1 VTSTGIL
8 AAVCGA
14 GLAAGVLLVVI
25 GIRRTP
31 TAEPRMRRISVPWT
45 RRQLILAAAGVVL
58 GAAGWAV
65 TGWVLAIAIA
75 PLAVLGL
82 PYLLGGGKQA
92 QKAITRLEGVEEW
105 VRLLAT
111 RLSAGIWVE
120 QALVS
125 SAMSAPEAIKPEVE
139 RLAARIRSGRTTEDT
154 LHAFATELASP
165 VGDLV
170 CSELVQASRSRSHGV
185 AHALTQ
191 LAELVS
197 AEVSM
202 HRQIEAERSKPR
214 TTARLVIML
223 TLGAGA
229 VLAVFGD
236 FMDPYASATGQLAL
250 AAVVACFVLSMVWMR
265 RLTTPQPA
273 ARFLIE
279 EGQG

>member
-1 VTSTGIL
+1 MTSLGVL

-14 GLAAGVLLVVI
+14 GLAAGVLLVI
-25 GIRRTP
+25 AGTRRAPAT
-31 TAEPRMRRISVPWT
+31 TTRTRRIGASWS
-45 RRQLILAAAGVVL
+45 RRQLSLGLSGLVL
-58 GAAGWAV
+58 GAVGWAV
-65 TGWVLAIAIA
+65 TGWVLAIVIA
-75 PLAVLGL
+75 PLAILGL

-92 QKAITRLEGVEEW
+92 QQAITRLEGVEEW

-120 QALVS
+120 QALAS
-125 SAMSAPEAIKPEVE
+125 SAMTAPEAIKPEVE
-139 RLAARIRSGRTTEDT
+139 RLAARIRSGRTTEDA
-154 LHAFATELASP
+154 LHAFASELASP
-165 VGDLV
+165 VSDLV
-170 CSELVQASRSRSHGV
+170 CAELVQASRSRSHGV

-223 TLGAGA
+223 TLGAGV

-236 FMDPYASATGQLAL
+236 FMTPYASVTGQLAL
-250 AAVVACFVLSMVWMR
+250 AGVVACFVLSMVWMR
-265 RLTTPQPA
+265 RLTTPQA
-273 ARFLIE
+273 APRFLIE

>member
-1 VTSTGIL
+1 MTSMGIL

-14 GLAAGVLLVVI
+14 GLAAGLLLMI
-25 GIRRTP
+25 AGFRRAP
-31 TAEPRMRRISVPWT
+31 AATARTRGVGVSWT
-45 RRQLILAAAGVVL
+45 RRQLTLAVSGVVL

-65 TGWVLAIAIA
+65 TGWVLAIVIA
-75 PLAVLGL
+75 PLAVVGL

-92 QKAITRLEGVEEW
+92 QQAITRLEGVEEW

-125 SAMSAPEAIKPEVE
+125 SALSAPAAIKPEVE
-139 RLAARIRSGRTTEDT
+139 RLASRIRSGRTTEDA

-170 CSELVQASRSRSHGV
+170 CAELVQASRSRSHGV

-236 FMDPYASATGQLAL
+236 FMAPYASATGQLAL
-250 AAVVACFVLSMVWMR
+250 AAVVACFVLAMVWMR

-273 ARFLIE
+273 PRFLVE
-279 EGQG
+279 EGQR

>member
-1 VTSTGIL
+1 MTSLSVL

-14 GLAAGVLLVVI
+14 GLSAGALLVIV
-25 GIRRTP
+25 GLRRAP
-31 TAEPRMRRISVPWT
+31 TASSRTRRVRVPWT
-45 RRQLILAAAGVVL
+45 RRQLVLAATGVVL

-65 TGWVLAIAIA
+65 TGWVLAIVIA
-75 PLAVLGL
+75 PLAVVGL

-92 QKAITRLEGVEEW
+92 QRSITRLEGVEEW
-105 VRLLAT
+105 TRLLAT

-125 SAMSAPEAIKPEVE
+125 SALSAPEAITPEIE
-139 RLAARIRSGRTTEDT
+139 RLAARIRSGRTTEDA
-154 LHAFATELASP
+154 LRSFAAELASP

-170 CSELVQASRSRSHGV
+170 CAELVQASRSRSHGV

-191 LAELVS
+191 LADLVS
-197 AEVSM
+197 TEVAM

-223 TLGAGA
+223 TLGAG
-229 VLAVFGD
+229 VLLAVFGD

-265 RLTTPQPA
+265 RLTTPAPA
-273 ARFLIE
+273 PRFLVE

>member
-1 VTSTGIL
+1 M
-8 AAVCGA
+8 
-14 GLAAGVLLVVI
+14 AAGVLLMVA
-25 GIRRTP
+25 GIRRAP
-31 TAEPRMRRISVPWT
+31 ARANRPRGVSVSWD
-45 RRQLILAAAGVVL
+45 RRQIVLGLSGVVL
-58 GAAGWAV
+58 GAVGWVV
-65 TGWVLAIAIA
+65 TGWVLAIVIA
-75 PLAVLGL
+75 PLAVVGL

-92 QKAITRLEGVEEW
+92 QQAITRLEGVEEW

-139 RLAARIRSGRTTEDT
+139 RLAARIRSGRTTEDA
-154 LHAFATELASP
+154 LHAFAAELASP
-165 VGDLV
+165 VSDLV

-197 AEVSM
+197 EEVSM

-214 TTARLVIML
+214 TTARLVIVL

-229 VLAVFGD
+229 ALAVFGD

-250 AAVVACFVLSMVWMR
+250 AAVVACFVLAMVWMR
-265 RLTTPQPA
+265 RLTTPQA
-273 ARFLIE
+273 APRFLVE
-279 EGQG
+279 EGQA